1 MENSGGYELEYDIYL
16 TEQAVLENIADPSAG
31 LGVDMFIKMP
41 AGMGNI
47 DPATIAFAT
56 EFEVNSV
63 YNLDI
68 EDDSIFVSAFT
79 TDIIPGSKLPLIS
92 FSVDLPNGWVEFD
105 GQQSE
110 ANEVKLS
117 LINLSA
123 KAVSDVIFH
132 LDTTDLIIQDLII

>member
-1 MENSGGYELEYDIYL
+1 M
-16 TEQAVLENIADPSAG
+16 
-31 LGVDMFIKMP
+31 
-41 AGMGNI
+41 
-47 DPATIAFAT
+47 
-56 EFEVNSV
+56 
-63 YNLDI
+63 
-68 EDDSIFVSAFT
+68 
-79 TDIIPGSKLPLIS
+79 PLIS

-132 LDTTDLIIQDLII
+132 LTLQISSFRI